1 MRLGGQKRMAYGVSS
16 FFRLSRLSSK
26 LNIKLISS
34 ITRIMGKSL
43 MPHGEFVIACIFLSE
58 AAQGQAA

>member
-1 MRLGGQKRMAYGVSS
+1 MYFIVFSAILIFAGKLN
-16 FFRLSRLSSK
+16 FELSSA
-26 LNIKLISS
+26 II
-34 ITRIMGKSL
+34 RIMGKSL